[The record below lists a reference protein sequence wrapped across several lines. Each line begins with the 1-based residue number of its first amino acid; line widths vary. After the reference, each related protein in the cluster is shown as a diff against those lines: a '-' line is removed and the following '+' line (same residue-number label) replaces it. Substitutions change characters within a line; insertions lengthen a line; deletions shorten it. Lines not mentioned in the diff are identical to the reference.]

1 MKKGDVVTAV
11 TISGEYVGKLLS
23 QGNGRVELENPRM
36 VLSDP
41 NTGNMGFA
49 KGLAATGVENPKVAT
64 FHQVVVCLGTNP
76 DVADAFLRAT
86 GEKTLI
92 EPSKKIIT

>member
-49 KGLAATGVENPKVAT
+49 K
-64 FHQVVVCLGTNP
+64 
-76 DVADAFLRAT
+76 
-86 GEKTLI
+86 
-92 EPSKKIIT
+92 